1 MVENGSISP
10 QWHHTTC
17 GQRGGRPGSNHG
29 QTMADRK
36 KEKMQGRQTVGERS
50 GDSRKYCYYLYQYF
64 ARIVSNGK
72 YMYHS
77 IQVLLLGC
85 GLTETPDLSA
95 FSRLEILD
103 LSENDIT
110 ELHSFSFTTLWSLR
124 LLNLTNNNLTFHN
137 TKELNQVFQ
146 GLPNLQILWCVF
158 VP

>member
-1 MVENGSISP
+1 
-10 QWHHTTC
+10 
-17 GQRGGRPGSNHG
+17 
-29 QTMADRK
+29 
-36 KEKMQGRQTVGERS
+36 MQGRQTVGERS
-50 GDSRKYCYYLYQYF
+50 GDSSKYCYYLYPYF
-64 ARIVSNGK
+64 TCIVSNSK
-72 YMYHS
+72 YIYIHVPFYS
-77 IQVLLLGC
+77 SLLLGC
-85 GLTETPDLSA
+85 GLTETPDLSE